1 MEICNIIPSSFYQA
15 FQDSLETT
23 ESSPK
28 NNPFDAISAEVLLW
42 LDGRWVW
49 SSGADMDAT
58 APVEADLK
66 LVREEDQ
73 YHQEQIERMMGIP
86 GISLK

>member
-1 MEICNIIPSSFYQA
+1 MEY
-15 FQDSLETT
+15 SLQTT
-23 ESSPK
+23 DSSPK
-28 NNPFDAISAEVLLW
+28 YNSFDTISEEVLLW

-73 YHQEQIERMMGIP
+73 
-86 GISLK
+86 

>member
-1 MEICNIIPSSFYQA
+1 MVLTGNSLYSAVESFRELKSPGYPKYNSCGTI
-15 FQDSLETT
+15 SL
-23 ESSPK
+23 K
-28 NNPFDAISAEVLLW
+28 NVLFW
-42 LDGRWVW
+42 LDGSWVW

-58 APVEADLK
+58 APVEAELK

>member
-1 MEICNIIPSSFYQA
+1 MEVNSIEQMSAVYRPQSQVQKYNWL
-15 FQDSLETT
+15 DSVSE
-23 ESSPK
+23 
-28 NNPFDAISAEVLLW
+28 EVLLW

-73 YHQEQIERMMGIP
+73 YQQEQIERMMGIP

>member
-1 MEICNIIPSSFYQA
+1 MSAVYRPQSQVQKYNWL
-15 FQDSLETT
+15 DSVSE
-23 ESSPK
+23 
-28 NNPFDAISAEVLLW
+28 EVLLW

-73 YHQEQIERMMGIP
+73 YQQEQIERMMGIP

>member
-1 MEICNIIPSSFYQA
+1 
-15 FQDSLETT
+15 
-23 ESSPK
+23 
-28 NNPFDAISAEVLLW
+28 
-42 LDGRWVW
+42 
-49 SSGADMDAT
+49 MDAT

-86 GISLK
+86 GISLEVNYIRNSDTDLRWNK

>member
-1 MEICNIIPSSFYQA
+1 MYCHVIGSSFYSA
-15 FQDSLETT
+15 AEYSLE
-23 ESSPK
+23 SKSPK
-28 NNPFDAISAEVLLW
+28 HNWFDSISEEVLLW

-73 YHQEQIERMMGIP
+73 YHQEQIERMMGIA

>member
-1 MEICNIIPSSFYQA
+1 M
-15 FQDSLETT
+15 ETT

-28 NNPFDAISAEVLLW
+28 HNSFDTISEEVLLW

-58 APVEADLK
+58 APVKADLK
-66 LVREEDQ
+66 LVREGDQ